1 MKRRRSPVGARF
13 VETALR
19 VGAALFAA
27 STLGCLS
34 SSDLDGLETQLRD
47 VQVQLLELKKESP
60 RAEDLERLERAL
72 DDRLSSLVRS
82 QTDLANDVDELTE
95 QVERLQAK
103 LDDTNFRLAQLA
115 QQIAATNQELQA
127 VRSATEEARR
137 ERPSPPPRRRT
148 PATDSSDPQVVYD
161 SAYNAYVA
169 GNLDLAIL
177 GFRQYLDE
185 HAQTALADNA
195 TYWLG
200 ECYYRQGRFRQA
212 VERYD
217 EVLQDFEESDRA
229 ASAQL
234 KKAYAL
240 LELGNREE
248 GIEELKGAAC
258 DYAGTDEA
266 LLAQQRLEDLG
277 FDASC

>member
-1 MKRRRSPVGARF
+1 MKRRRSPAGAGLA
-13 VETALR
+13 ETALR

-47 VQVQLLELKKESP
+47 VQVQLLELRKEAP
-60 RAEDLERLERAL
+60 RAEDLARLEQAL

-82 QTDLANDVDELTE
+82 QTDLVNDVDELTE

-127 VRSATEEARR
+127 VRSAAEEARR
-137 ERPSPPPRRRT
+137 EQPAPPRRRATT
-148 PATDSSDPQVVYD
+148 PDSSDPQVVYD

-217 EVLQDFEESDRA
+217 EVLGDFEESDRA

-240 LELGNREE
+240 LELGNRDE
-248 GIEELKGAAC
+248 GIDELRRAAC
-258 DYAGTDEA
+258 DYVGTDEA
-266 LLAQQRLEDLG
+266 LLAQQRLEELG
-277 FDASC
+277 FDAGC